1 MKKLRKPEKIWAN
14 LGDGFPRGH
23 SRNIRILDLSTSISL
38 LSVAF
43 SALSV
48 VFSALRRSF
57 CSLSFVQKRIS
68 SLERL
73 LHFSSTLS
81 IKLCDAVSHPVVP
94 IIVFTA
100 GSMEKA
106 AERIFGFV
114 VEWARKHYWSFS
126 FPSQCFDHLS
136 RLLFASIFHHQ
147 DLNQLTVLLSNPAQL
162 ERIHVTYA
170 WTIGSTS
177 PFMILFWA
185 DYIREK
191 EKSAISVD
199 PCYVTLDIIKRSNSV
214 WFDHFAVHK

>member
-1 MKKLRKPEKIWAN
+1 MSESKVAGNLNENLTKQLTKPEKIRAN

-57 CSLSFVQKRIS
+57 CSLSFVQKLIS

-81 IKLCDAVSHPVVP
+81 IKLYYAVSHSVVP

-114 VEWARKHYWSFS
+114 V
-126 FPSQCFDHLS
+126 
-136 RLLFASIFHHQ
+136 
-147 DLNQLTVLLSNPAQL
+147 
-162 ERIHVTYA
+162 
-170 WTIGSTS
+170 G
-177 PFMILFWA
+177 
-185 DYIREK
+185 
-191 EKSAISVD
+191 
-199 PCYVTLDIIKRSNSV
+199 
-214 WFDHFAVHK
+214 